1 MHIVRELQLYYYYV
15 VLVLCVTL
23 LHITMENFT
32 SEETKT
38 MLTAFK
44 ELNVKPN
51 LDSPA
56 EFKDWMVKYLTDLTL
71 KSDSKDKDD
80 SDKGLQLHQLRR
92 KETHR
97 HTFRNFP
104 CFQEMAV
111 RRTLHSNYGNMRLN
125 VW

>member
-1 MHIVRELQLYYYYV
+1 MHIVRELQLYYCIV
-15 VLVLCVTL
+15 LLLVLGVTL
-23 LHITMENFT
+23 LHFTMENFT

-56 EFKDWMVKYLTDLTL
+56 EFKDWMVKYVTDLTL

-80 SDKGLQLHQLRR
+80 SDKGASASSTAT
-92 KETHR
+92 K
-97 HTFRNFP
+97 
-104 CFQEMAV
+104 
-111 RRTLHSNYGNMRLN
+111 GNTSSYIPKLS
-125 VW
+125 VF